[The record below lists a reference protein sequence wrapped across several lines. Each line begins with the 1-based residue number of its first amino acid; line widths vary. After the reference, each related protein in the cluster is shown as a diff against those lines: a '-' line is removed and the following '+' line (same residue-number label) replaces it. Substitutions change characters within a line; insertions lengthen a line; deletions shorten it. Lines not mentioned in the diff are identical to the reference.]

1 MSALPALAGRCAR
14 LAALA
19 FGLIAATLSPTL
31 HAASLPDTGQD
42 LCYTGSAA
50 DAVPA
55 NSPSSVARDAGSHP
69 RQDCRFGRD
78 PANAAGALT
87 KVGGGAAGF
96 DYTKIANNGST
107 LTAGAPLGATA
118 GDWACT
124 KDNLTGLTWEVK
136 TAGPVAA
143 EPRSILATYTW
154 YNSNPL
160 TNGGIAGTVS
170 GGTCQTAGTCDTEKF
185 TALVNAL
192 GGSGLCGFSDWRL
205 PSLRELQS
213 LVHAGSA
220 APTIDPTYFPN
231 TQTSAVYWSGSA
243 YVPLPSFAWFVSFVV
258 GNSFPDGKTNGVYV
272 RLVRGGQF

>member
-1 MSALPALAGRCAR
+1 MSALPARAGRCAR

-19 FGLIAATLSPTL
+19 FGLIAATLSPAL

-50 DAVPA
+50 DVVAA

-78 PANAAGALT
+78 PAFAAGASVKT
-87 KVGGGAAGF
+87 GGGAKGF
-96 DYTKIANNGST
+96 DYSKIANNGST
-107 LTAGAPLGATA
+107 LTAGATLGATA

-124 KDNLTGLTWEVK
+124 RDNLTELTWEVK

-143 EPRSILATYTW
+143 EPRSTLASYTW

-160 TNGGIAGTVS
+160 TNGGNAGTVS
-170 GGTCQTAGTCDTEKF
+170 NGFCQTAGTCDTEKF
-185 TALVNAL
+185 IALVNAI

-205 PSLRELQS
+205 PSLRELKS

-220 APTIDPTYFPN
+220 APAAIDLTYFPN
-231 TQTSAVYWSGSA
+231 TQAAGYWSGSA
-243 YVPLPSFAWFVSFVV
+243 YVPNPIGAWYVIFDNGFSLPGFRSGGQS
-258 GNSFPDGKTNGVYV
+258 V